1 MIINGPSLNLLGVRE
16 PEIYGTLTYQDL
28 CQQIEDYAK
37 LNNLT
42 IKIYQTNH
50 EGVIIDYLMEA
61 YYNNYDGVILNA
73 GAYTHYSYAILDAI
87 KAINLP
93 VIEVHL
99 SDLNKR
105 EPFRQVSVIREACQ
119 KTFMGKGLNSYIEA
133 LDYLKQ
139 GE

>member
-1 MIINGPSLNLLGVRE
+1 MIINGPSLNLLGIRE
-16 PEIYGTLTYQDL
+16 PDIYGTLTYQDL
-28 CQQIEDYAK
+28 CQIIEDYAK
-37 LNNLT
+37 QQNLNV
-42 IKIYQTNH
+42 KIYQTNH

-61 YYNNYDGVILNA
+61 YQKDYDGIVLNA

-105 EPFRQVSVIREACQ
+105 EPFRQVSVIREGCQ
-119 KTFMGKGLNSYIEA
+119 KTFMGQGATSYLEA